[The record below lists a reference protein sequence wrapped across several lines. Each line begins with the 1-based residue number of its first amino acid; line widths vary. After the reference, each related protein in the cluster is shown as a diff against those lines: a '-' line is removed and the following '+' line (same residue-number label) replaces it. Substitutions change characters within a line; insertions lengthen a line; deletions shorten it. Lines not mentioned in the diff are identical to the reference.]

1 MVKKVIANIF
11 LNIAIIT
18 LGFSTVWSFKNDF
31 YAYGVIAVLAMAM
44 CIYLKVR
51 LVKNVRE
58 FTRKQK

>member
-18 LGFSTVWSFKNDF
+18 LGFSIVWSFKNNF
-31 YAYGVIAVLAMAM
+31 YAYGVIAIFAIAM

-58 FTRKQK
+58 ITRKHK

>member
-1 MVKKVIANIF
+1 MVKRVIANIL

-18 LGFSTVWSFKNDF
+18 MGFSIVLSFKNEF
-31 YAYGVIAVLAMAM
+31 YSYVVIAVLIMAI

-58 FTRKQK
+58 LTKKH